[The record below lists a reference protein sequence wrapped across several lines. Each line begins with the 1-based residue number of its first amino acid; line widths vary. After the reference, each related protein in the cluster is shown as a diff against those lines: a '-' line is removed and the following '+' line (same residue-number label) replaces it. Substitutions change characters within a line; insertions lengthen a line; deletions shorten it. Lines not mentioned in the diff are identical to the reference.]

1 MQEYGFSIT
10 HVFPYKAESLLILS
24 IYGKIRVREN
34 LCSHIFYAMRAFIL
48 ICKHQEY

>member
-1 MQEYGFSIT
+1 MQEYGFSMT
-10 HVFPYKAESLLILS
+10 HVFPNKAESLLILP
-24 IYGKIRVREN
+24 IYGKIRVSEN